1 MTKRFLSL
9 LVCAALIFT
18 LYIPV
23 SACDAPEYEECEWM
37 NEAISEE
44 EWESARYTERMY
56 RLEPNLSTL
65 VFRNESGSFVVRTF
79 GQPVKYY
86 GDDGTVKD
94 ISLKIEK
101 SGDGYT
107 EHRHPMDICF
117 GETLDGGYS
126 ISSADLS
133 VSVQPEDVPDG
144 VKGILSDNCKS
155 VIYPVSECLSFEY
168 SISYSG
174 VKENIVLSEYTGV
187 TEFSFRV
194 FTNGLTAVKEG
205 EDIILKTGT
214 GETAGSFDDILVFY
228 QGGSEAVCGSAT
240 LEESVPG
247 QEYVVTVSVPEEY
260 LNPETAAYPIVIDP
274 SLNLQ
279 SNSLSIEDVTVYS
292 NTTSS
297 GTSGSLFAGLHSSYG
312 KCRTLMRFPDF
323 DAAVNSIHL
332 DPDCVALAYVELRDI
347 ICDSNPLTVYC
358 HEYTGNAW
366 QESGN
371 PSWASL
377 GTSFVGQL
385 LDQRTVSYGY
395 GQQSGSGTN
404 HRYRFNITDTVKYW
418 IQNPG
423 EASKGLVFKASD
435 SFETGGTYLRKTFAS
450 HNRANV
456 SAQHYGYI

>member
-1 MTKRFLSL
+1 
-9 LVCAALIFT
+9 
-18 LYIPV
+18 
-23 SACDAPEYEECEWM
+23 
-37 NEAISEE
+37 
-44 EWESARYTERMY
+44 
-56 RLEPNLSTL
+56 
-65 VFRNESGSFVVRTF
+65 
-79 GQPVKYY
+79 
-86 GDDGTVKD
+86 
-94 ISLKIEK
+94 
-101 SGDGYT
+101 
-107 EHRHPMDICF
+107 
-117 GETLDGGYS
+117 
-126 ISSADLS
+126 
-133 VSVQPEDVPDG
+133 
-144 VKGILSDNCKS
+144 
-155 VIYPVSECLSFEY
+155 
-168 SISYSG
+168 
-174 VKENIVLSEYTGV
+174 
-187 TEFSFRV
+187 
-194 FTNGLTAVKEG
+194 VKEG
-205 EDIILKTGT
+205 EDIILKTGK

-228 QGGSEAVCGSAT
+228 QGDSEAVCGSAT
-240 LEESVPG
+240 LDEAVPG
-247 QEYVVTVSVPEEY
+247 QEYVVTVSVPEGY
-260 LNPETAAYPIVIDP
+260 LNPETAVYPIVIDP
-274 SLNLQ
+274 SLNFQ
-279 SNSLSIEDVTVYS
+279 SNSISIEDVTVYS

-404 HRYRFNITDTVKYW
+404 HRYRFNITDTVKDW

-450 HNRANV
+450 HNRATYQPSITVIYNNRYLVSLNDESYYDNV
-456 SAQHYGYI
+456 CLKPSCNCYGYAMRLNYLDEDPLEGCNKYNPGEIWNKSIIPQPQDGYSILWGPIINNSDLQNYYSHQLLCFLFIQ